1 MLLYLQVI
9 ILKTILENY
18 FNQIEIERSK
28 FLGYAIPI
36 QNEEQAKEEIA
47 KIRKEHPKATH
58 HCYAYILKDKQKS
71 NDDGEPSG
79 TAGIPILEIIK
90 QFDLE
95 NVLVV
100 VVRYF
105 GGIKLGAGGLIRAYA
120 RSCKE
125 VLLSSKIHEIKTLP
139 TVLLKFDYNFI
150 SIMENFISKHQ
161 LKILDKQYNMQAEY
175 LLLVED
181 EQISNKINDYMQG
194 KIEIIQKENIEYV
207 Y

>member
-1 MLLYLQVI
+1 MI

-28 FLGYAIPI
+28 FLSYAIHI
-36 QNEEQAKEEIA
+36 ESEEQAKEEIA
-47 KIRKEHPKATH
+47 KIKKEHPKATH

-120 RSCKE
+120 RGCKE
-125 VLLSSKIHEIKTLP
+125 VLLTAKINEAMKAVIESGEAT
-139 TVLLKFDYNFI
+139 T
-150 SIMENFISKHQ
+150 
-161 LKILDKQYNMQAEY
+161 
-175 LLLVED
+175 
-181 EQISNKINDYMQG
+181 ISNEWFGDDVVIRN
-194 KIEIIQKENIEYV
+194 
-207 Y
+207 